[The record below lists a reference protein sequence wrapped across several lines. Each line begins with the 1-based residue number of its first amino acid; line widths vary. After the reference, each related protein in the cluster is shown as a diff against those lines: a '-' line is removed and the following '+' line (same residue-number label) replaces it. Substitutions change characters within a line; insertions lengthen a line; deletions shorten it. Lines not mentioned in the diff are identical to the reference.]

1 MTLSFNECDHLVV
14 GKEPVEC
21 FAIDRMRA
29 LLLRTL
35 LAPTSFVAAVMWTI
49 WAQAAEP
56 ITVLA
61 PFNLTG
67 PQAVLGA
74 PCYKGAEL
82 AVEKLNAAGGV
93 LGRPIELIPID
104 TASDVSRTTN
114 ELESELER
122 YPSATAG
129 IGYTDSTYALD
140 AGRVFQKA
148 GIPFITPGATAPD
161 LPQQVG
167 SGMFLAAYGDD
178 AQALAM
184 AQYAW
189 NELKLRHVA
198 LWVDESSVYTR
209 TVGGFFEEFFRNL
222 GGTVDRRN
230 FAAGVTDFGDWIA
243 VFKEAEP
250 KPQAI
255 YGASMP
261 RSAVS
266 LIEQVRNA
274 GVDVPLLSGD
284 GWDDEAIVEASKR
297 NGIENVYFTTHL
309 FLGVDTPGM
318 KEFGEAYKQKF
329 GSPPPNAFA
338 PLGFDS
344 VNLLAAAIE
353 RAGSTQPDA
362 VRTALA
368 NTRDFE
374 GLAGNIAY
382 SPGKRVP
389 DKAVAVIK
397 INDGDETLVWTRVP
411 QSQ

>member
-1 MTLSFNECDHLVV
+1 MH
-14 GKEPVEC
+14 
-21 FAIDRMRA
+21 A
-29 LLLRTL
+29 LLLRTF

-74 PCYKGAEL
+74 PCFNGAEL

-104 TASDVSRTTN
+104 TASDVSRT
-114 ELESELER
+114 SIAVASALER
-122 YPSATAG
+122 YPIATAG

-161 LPQQVG
+161 LPHQVG

-184 AQYAW
+184 AKYAW
-189 NELKLRHVA
+189 NELKVRNVA
-198 LWVDESSVYTR
+198 LWVDETSVYTR

-230 FAAGVTDFGDWIA
+230 FAAEVTDFGDLIA
-243 VFKEAEP
+243 AFKKADP

-261 RSAVS
+261 RTAVS
-266 LIEQVRNA
+266 LIEQVRDA
-274 GVDVPLLSGD
+274 RIDVPLLSGD
-284 GWDDEAIVEASKR
+284 GWDDEAIVEASRR
-297 NGIENVYFTTHL
+297 NGIENIYFTTHL

-318 KEFGEAYKQKF
+318 KEFTEAYKQKF

-344 VNLLAAAIE
+344 VNLLATAIE

-362 VRTALA
+362 IRTALA
-368 NTRDFE
+368 NTRDFQ
-374 GLAGNIAY
+374 GLVGKIGY

-389 DKAVAVIK
+389 EKPVAVIK
-397 INDGDETLVWTRVP
+397 IDDGADMLVWTWMP

>member
-1 MTLSFNECDHLVV
+1 
-14 GKEPVEC
+14 
-21 FAIDRMRA
+21 
-29 LLLRTL
+29 
-35 LAPTSFVAAVMWTI
+35 
-49 WAQAAEP
+49 
-56 ITVLA
+56 
-61 PFNLTG
+61 
-67 PQAVLGA
+67 
-74 PCYKGAEL
+74 L

-93 LGRPIELIPID
+93 LGRRIELIPID
-104 TASDVSRTTN
+104 TASEVSRTTN
-114 ELESELER
+114 ELESALER
-122 YPSATAG
+122 YPNATAG

-161 LPQQVG
+161 LPNQVG
-167 SGMFLAAYGDD
+167 SSMFLAAYGDD

-184 AQYAW
+184 AKYAW
-189 NELKLRHVA
+189 SELKLRHVA
-198 LWVDESSVYTR
+198 VWVDESSVYTR

-243 VFKEAEP
+243 AFKKADP

-266 LIEQVRNA
+266 LIEQVRDA

-284 GWDDEAIVEASKR
+284 GWDDEAIVESSKS
-297 NGIENVYFTTHL
+297 NGIKNIVFTTHL

-318 KEFGEAYKQKF
+318 KEFSEAYKQKF

-344 VNLLAAAIE
+344 VNLLATAIE
-353 RAGSTQPDA
+353 RAGSIQPDA
-362 VRTALA
+362 VRSALA

-374 GLAGNIAY
+374 GLVGKIAY

-397 INDGDETLVWTRVP
+397 IDDGVETPVWTWMP
-411 QSQ
+411 QRQ

>member
-1 MTLSFNECDHLVV
+1 MTLSFNECDHVVV

-29 LLLRTL
+29 LLFRTF

-56 ITVLA
+56 IKVLA

-67 PQAVLGA
+67 SQAVLGA

-104 TASDVSRTTN
+104 TASDASRTTN

-184 AQYAW
+184 AKYAW
-189 NELKLRHVA
+189 NELNIRHVA

-209 TVGGFFEEFFRNL
+209 TVGGFFEKFFRNL

-230 FAAGVTDFGDWIA
+230 FAAGVTEFGDWIA

-397 INDGDETLVWTRVP
+397 INDGVETLVWTRVP

>member
-1 MTLSFNECDHLVV
+1 MH
-14 GKEPVEC
+14 
-21 FAIDRMRA
+21 A
-29 LLLRTL
+29 LLLRTF

-74 PCYKGAEL
+74 PCFNGAEL

-104 TASDVSRTTN
+104 TASDVSRTSIAVT
-114 ELESELER
+114 SALER
-122 YPSATAG
+122 YPIATAG

-161 LPQQVG
+161 LPHQVG

-184 AQYAW
+184 AKYAW
-189 NELKLRHVA
+189 NDLKVRNVA
-198 LWVDESSVYTR
+198 LWVDETSVYTR

-230 FAAGVTDFGDWIA
+230 FAAEVTDFGDLIA
-243 VFKEAEP
+243 AFKKADP

-261 RSAVS
+261 RTAVS
-266 LIEQVRNA
+266 LIEQVRDA
-274 GVDVPLLSGD
+274 RIDVPLLSGD
-284 GWDDEAIVEASKR
+284 GWDDEAIVDASRR
-297 NGIENVYFTTHL
+297 NGIENIYFTTHL
-309 FLGVDTPGM
+309 FLGIDTPGM
-318 KEFGEAYKQKF
+318 KEFTEAYKQKF

-344 VNLLAAAIE
+344 VNLLATAIE

-362 VRTALA
+362 IRTALA
-368 NTRDFE
+368 NTRDFQ
-374 GLAGNIAY
+374 GLVGKIAY

-389 DKAVAVIK
+389 EKPVAVIK
-397 INDGDETLVWTRVP
+397 IDDGAEMLVWTWMP

>member
-1 MTLSFNECDHLVV
+1 MH
-14 GKEPVEC
+14 
-21 FAIDRMRA
+21 A
-29 LLLRTL
+29 LLLRTF

-61 PFNLTG
+61 PFNLSG
-67 PQAVLGA
+67 PQAALGS
-74 PCYKGAEL
+74 PCYNGAEL

-104 TASDVSRTTN
+104 TASDVSRTTDA
-114 ELESELER
+114 LESALTR
-122 YPSATAG
+122 NPNALAG

-161 LPQQVG
+161 LPDQVG

-178 AQALAM
+178 AQAFAM
-184 AQYAW
+184 AKYAW
-189 NELKLRHVA
+189 NELKVRNVA
-198 LWVDESSVYTR
+198 LWVDETSVYTR

-230 FAAGVTDFGDWIA
+230 FAAEVMDFGDLIA
-243 VFKEAEP
+243 AFKKADP

-261 RSAVS
+261 RTAVS
-266 LIEQVRNA
+266 LIEQVRDA
-274 GVDVPLLSGD
+274 GIDVPLLSGD

-297 NGIENVYFTTHL
+297 NGIENIYFTTHL

-318 KEFGEAYKQKF
+318 KEFTEAYKHKF

-344 VNLLAAAIE
+344 VNLLATAIE

-362 VRTALA
+362 IRTALA
-368 NTRDFE
+368 NTRDFQ
-374 GLAGNIAY
+374 GLVGKIAY

-389 DKAVAVIK
+389 EKPVAVIK
-397 INDGDETLVWTRVP
+397 IDDGAEMLVWTWMP

>member
-1 MTLSFNECDHLVV
+1 MLPKTFSATILF
-14 GKEPVEC
+14 
-21 FAIDRMRA
+21 
-29 LLLRTL
+29 
-35 LAPTSFVAAVMWTI
+35 LAAMIWTI

-74 PCYKGAEL
+74 PCYRGAEL

-93 LGRPIELIPID
+93 LGHRIELIPID
-104 TASDVSRTTN
+104 TASEVSRTTN
-114 ELESELER
+114 ELDSALER
-122 YPSATAG
+122 YPNATAG

-161 LPQQVG
+161 LPNQVG

-184 AQYAW
+184 AKYAW
-189 NELKLRHVA
+189 NELKVRNVA
-198 LWVDESSVYTR
+198 LWVDETNVYTR

-230 FAAGVTDFGDWIA
+230 FAAEVTDFGDLIA
-243 VFKEAEP
+243 TFKKADP

-255 YGASMP
+255 YGASRP
-261 RSAVS
+261 RTAVS

-274 GVDVPLLSGD
+274 GIDVPLLSGD

-297 NGIENVYFTTHL
+297 NGIENIYFTTHL

-318 KEFGEAYKQKF
+318 KEFTEAYKQKF

-344 VNLLAAAIE
+344 VNLLATAIE

-362 VRTALA
+362 IRTALA
-368 NTRDFE
+368 NTRDFQ
-374 GLAGNIAY
+374 GLVGKIAY

-389 DKAVAVIK
+389 EKPVAVIK
-397 INDGDETLVWTRVP
+397 IDDGAEILVWTWMP

>member
-1 MTLSFNECDHLVV
+1 M
-14 GKEPVEC
+14 
-21 FAIDRMRA
+21 DRMHA
-29 LLLRTL
+29 LLLRTF

-61 PFNLTG
+61 PFNLSG
-67 PQAVLGA
+67 PQAALGS
-74 PCYKGAEL
+74 PCYNGAEL

-104 TASDVSRTTN
+104 TASDVSRTTDA
-114 ELESELER
+114 LESALTR
-122 YPSATAG
+122 NPNALAG

-161 LPQQVG
+161 LPHQVG

-184 AQYAW
+184 AKYAW
-189 NELKLRHVA
+189 NELKVRNVA
-198 LWVDESSVYTR
+198 LWVDETSVYTR

-230 FAAGVTDFGDWIA
+230 FAAEVMDFGLLIA
-243 VFKEAEP
+243 AFKKADP

-261 RSAVS
+261 RTAVS
-266 LIEQVRNA
+266 LIEQVRDA
-274 GVDVPLLSGD
+274 GIDVPLLSGD

-297 NGIENVYFTTHL
+297 NGIENIYFTTHL

-318 KEFGEAYKQKF
+318 KEFTEAYKHKF

-344 VNLLAAAIE
+344 VNLLATAIE

-362 VRTALA
+362 IRTALA
-368 NTRDFE
+368 NTRDFQ
-374 GLAGNIAY
+374 GLVGKIAY

-389 DKAVAVIK
+389 EKPVAVIK
-397 INDGDETLVWTRVP
+397 IDDGAEMLVWTWMP

>member
-1 MTLSFNECDHLVV
+1 MH
-14 GKEPVEC
+14 
-21 FAIDRMRA
+21 A
-29 LLLRTL
+29 LLLRTF

-74 PCYKGAEL
+74 PCFNGAEL

-104 TASDVSRTTN
+104 TASDVSRTSIAVT
-114 ELESELER
+114 SALER
-122 YPSATAG
+122 YPIATAG

-161 LPQQVG
+161 LPHQVG

-184 AQYAW
+184 AKYAW
-189 NELKLRHVA
+189 NELKVRNVA
-198 LWVDESSVYTR
+198 LWVDETSVYTR

-222 GGTVDRRN
+222 GGAVDRRN
-230 FAAGVTDFGDWIA
+230 FAAEVTDFGDLIA
-243 VFKEAEP
+243 AFKKADP

-261 RSAVS
+261 RTAVS
-266 LIEQVRNA
+266 LIEQVRDA
-274 GVDVPLLSGD
+274 RIDVPLLSGD
-284 GWDDEAIVEASKR
+284 GWDDEAIVEASRR
-297 NGIENVYFTTHL
+297 NGIENIYFTTHL

-318 KEFGEAYKQKF
+318 KEFTEAYKQKF

-344 VNLLAAAIE
+344 VNLLATAIE

-362 VRTALA
+362 IRTALA
-368 NTRDFE
+368 NTRDFQ
-374 GLAGNIAY
+374 GLVGKIAY

-389 DKAVAVIK
+389 EKPVAVIK
-397 INDGDETLVWTRVP
+397 IDDGAEMLVWTWMP

>member
-1 MTLSFNECDHLVV
+1 MH
-14 GKEPVEC
+14 
-21 FAIDRMRA
+21 A
-29 LLLRTL
+29 LLLRTF

-61 PFNLTG
+61 PFNLSG
-67 PQAVLGA
+67 PQAALGS
-74 PCYKGAEL
+74 PCYNGAEL

-104 TASDVSRTTN
+104 TASDVSRTTDA
-114 ELESELER
+114 LESALTR
-122 YPSATAG
+122 NPNALAG

-161 LPQQVG
+161 LPDQVG

-178 AQALAM
+178 AQAFAM
-184 AQYAW
+184 AKYAW
-189 NELKLRHVA
+189 NELKVRNVA
-198 LWVDESSVYTR
+198 LWVDETSVYTR

-230 FAAGVTDFGDWIA
+230 FAAEVMDFGDLIA
-243 VFKEAEP
+243 AFKKADS

-261 RSAVS
+261 RTAVS
-266 LIEQVRNA
+266 LIEQVRDA
-274 GVDVPLLSGD
+274 GIDVPLLSGD

-297 NGIENVYFTTHL
+297 NGIENIYFTTHL

-318 KEFGEAYKQKF
+318 KEFTEAYKHKF

-344 VNLLAAAIE
+344 VNLLATAIE

-362 VRTALA
+362 IRTALA
-368 NTRDFE
+368 NTRDFQ
-374 GLAGNIAY
+374 GLVGKIAY

-389 DKAVAVIK
+389 EKPVAVIK
-397 INDGDETLVWTRVP
+397 IDDGAEMLVWTWMP

>member
-1 MTLSFNECDHLVV
+1 MH
-14 GKEPVEC
+14 
-21 FAIDRMRA
+21 A
-29 LLLRTL
+29 LLLRTF

-61 PFNLTG
+61 PFNLTW

-74 PCYKGAEL
+74 PCFNGAEL

-104 TASDVSRTTN
+104 TASDVSRTSIAVT
-114 ELESELER
+114 SALER
-122 YPSATAG
+122 YPIATAG

-161 LPQQVG
+161 LPHQVG

-184 AQYAW
+184 AKYAW
-189 NELKLRHVA
+189 NDLKVRNVA
-198 LWVDESSVYTR
+198 LWVDETSVYTR

-230 FAAGVTDFGDWIA
+230 FAAEVTDFGDLIA
-243 VFKEAEP
+243 AFKKADP

-261 RSAVS
+261 RTAVS
-266 LIEQVRNA
+266 LIEQVRDA
-274 GVDVPLLSGD
+274 RIDVPLLSGD
-284 GWDDEAIVEASKR
+284 GWDDEAIVDASRR
-297 NGIENVYFTTHL
+297 NGIENIYFTTHL
-309 FLGVDTPGM
+309 FLGIDTPGM
-318 KEFGEAYKQKF
+318 KEFTEAYKQKF

-344 VNLLAAAIE
+344 VNLLATAIE

-362 VRTALA
+362 IRTALA
-368 NTRDFE
+368 NTRDFQ
-374 GLAGNIAY
+374 GLVGKIAY

-389 DKAVAVIK
+389 EKPVAVIK
-397 INDGDETLVWTRVP
+397 IDDGAEMLVWTWMP

>member
-1 MTLSFNECDHLVV
+1 MH
-14 GKEPVEC
+14 
-21 FAIDRMRA
+21 A
-29 LLLRTL
+29 LLLRTF

-74 PCYKGAEL
+74 PCFNGAEL

-104 TASDVSRTTN
+104 TASDVSRT
-114 ELESELER
+114 SIAVASALER
-122 YPSATAG
+122 YPIATAG

-161 LPQQVG
+161 LPHQVG

-184 AQYAW
+184 AKYAW
-189 NELKLRHVA
+189 NELKVRNVA
-198 LWVDESSVYTR
+198 LWVDETSVYTR
-209 TVGGFFEEFFRNL
+209 TVGGFFQEFFRNL

-230 FAAGVTDFGDWIA
+230 FAAEVTDFGDLIA
-243 VFKEAEP
+243 AFKKADP

-261 RSAVS
+261 RTAVS
-266 LIEQVRNA
+266 LIEQVRDA
-274 GVDVPLLSGD
+274 RIDVPLLSGD
-284 GWDDEAIVEASKR
+284 GWDDEAIVEASRR
-297 NGIENVYFTTHL
+297 NGIENIYFTTHL

-318 KEFGEAYKQKF
+318 KEFTEAYKQKF

-344 VNLLAAAIE
+344 VNLLATAIE

-362 VRTALA
+362 IRTALA
-368 NTRDFE
+368 NTGDFQ
-374 GLAGNIAY
+374 GLVGKIAF
-382 SPGKRVP
+382 SPGKSVP
-389 DKAVAVIK
+389 EKPVAVIK
-397 INDGDETLVWTRVP
+397 IDDGAEMLVWTWMP

>member
-1 MTLSFNECDHLVV
+1 M
-14 GKEPVEC
+14 
-21 FAIDRMRA
+21 DRMHA
-29 LLLRTL
+29 LLLRTF
-35 LAPTSFVAAVMWTI
+35 LASFVAAVMWTI

-74 PCYKGAEL
+74 PCYRGAEL

-161 LPQQVG
+161 LPNQVG

-178 AQALAM
+178 AQAFAM
-184 AQYAW
+184 AKYAW
-189 NELKLRHVA
+189 NELKVRNVA
-198 LWVDESSVYTR
+198 LWVDETNVYTR

-230 FAAGVTDFGDWIA
+230 FAAEVTDFGDLIA
-243 VFKEAEP
+243 TFKKADP

-261 RSAVS
+261 RTAVS

-274 GVDVPLLSGD
+274 GIDVPLLSGD

-297 NGIENVYFTTHL
+297 NGIENIYFTTHL

-318 KEFGEAYKQKF
+318 KEFTEAYKQKF

-344 VNLLAAAIE
+344 VNLLATAIE

-362 VRTALA
+362 IRTALA
-368 NTRDFE
+368 NTRDFQ
-374 GLAGNIAY
+374 GLVGKIAY

-389 DKAVAVIK
+389 EKPVAVIK
-397 INDGDETLVWTRVP
+397 IDDGAEILVWTWMP